1 MKQDELL
8 HHLCSVQDLDY
19 RQMMVR
25 LVPNI
30 DAETILGVRT
40 PELRAI
46 AGQLED
52 RELFCRTLPHRYFE
66 ENQLHSLILSQERDF
81 ESAVSKVEDFLP
93 FVDNWATCDQL
104 RPRAFAKK
112 PSQLLPHIYRW
123 LASTHPY
130 TIRFAVEMLMC
141 HYLEDAFDPA
151 YPALVAG
158 VHHSDYYVKMMVA
171 WYFATALAK
180 QYDAVVP
187 YLRENRLEKWEH
199 NKAIQ
204 KAVESRRIPLER
216 KELLKKYRI

>member
-8 HHLCSVQDLDY
+8 HHFRSVQDLDY

-30 DAETILGVRT
+30 DPETILGVRT

-52 RELFCRTLPHRYFE
+52 KELFCRGLPHRYFE
-66 ENQLHSLILSQERDF
+66 ENQLHSLILSQERSF
-81 ESAVSKVEDFLP
+81 EVAVSKVESFLP

-104 RPRAFAKK
+104 RPRAFGKK
-112 PSQLLPHIYRW
+112 QGQLLPHIRQW
-123 LASTHPY
+123 LVSAHPY

-141 HYLEDAFDPA
+141 HYLDDAFDPA
-151 YPALVAG
+151 YPALVAC
-158 VHHSDYYVKMMVA
+158 VHHPDYYVKMMVA

-187 YLRENRLEKWEH
+187 YITEKRLETWEH

-216 KELLKKYRI
+216 KEFLKKYRI

>member
-1 MKQDELL
+1 MKQNELL

-30 DAETILGVRT
+30 DPETILGVRT
-40 PELRAI
+40 PELRTI

-66 ENQLHSLILSQERDF
+66 ENQLHSLILSQEREF

-104 RPRAFAKK
+104 RPRVFARK
-112 PSQLLPHIYRW
+112 PSQLLPHIHRW
-123 LASTHPY
+123 LASPHPY

-141 HYLEDAFDPA
+141 HYLDDAFDPD
-151 YPALVAG
+151 YPALVSG

-187 YLRENRLEKWEH
+187 YITENRLEKWEH

-204 KAVESRRIPLER
+204 KAVESRRIPHER
-216 KELLKKYRI
+216 KEFLKKYRI

>member
-1 MKQDELL
+1 MKQEKLL
-8 HHLCSVQDLDY
+8 HCLRSVQDLDY

-30 DAETILGVRT
+30 DPETILGVRT
-40 PELRAI
+40 PELRTI

-66 ENQLHSLILSQERDF
+66 ENQLHSLILSQEREF

-93 FVDNWATCDQL
+93 FLDNWATCDQL
-104 RPRAFAKK
+104 RPRVFARK
-112 PSQLLPHIYRW
+112 PSQLLPHIHRW
-123 LASTHPY
+123 LVSPHPY

-141 HYLEDAFDPA
+141 HYLDDAFDPD

-187 YLRENRLEKWEH
+187 YITEKRLETWEH

-216 KELLKKYRI
+216 KEFLKKYRI

>member
-8 HHLCSVQDLDY
+8 QHLRLVQDLNY

-25 LVPNI
+25 LVLNI
-30 DAETILGVRT
+30 DPETILGVKT
-40 PELRAI
+40 PELRTI

-52 RELFCRTLPHRYFE
+52 RDLFCRTLPHRYFE
-66 ENQLHSLILSQERDF
+66 ENQLHSLILSQEREF

-104 RPRAFAKK
+104 RPRAFVRK
-112 PSQLLPHIYRW
+112 PSKLLPHIHRW
-123 LASTHPY
+123 LASPHPY

-141 HYLEDAFDPA
+141 HYLDDAFDPD

-187 YLRENRLEKWEH
+187 YITENRLEKWEH

-204 KAVESRRIPLER
+204 KAVESRRIPQER
-216 KELLKKYRI
+216 KEFLKKYRI